1 MRQHWLLMWVTHV
14 NLDNGRG
21 NEKER
26 LKMNV
31 RIMLLLLA
39 FCHPLWATVPKPVT
53 LVVDDVPVVQ
63 VLQALVAQ
71 ENRNLVVSPDVSGS
85 LSLNLTRVPWRQALQ
100 TVVTSAGLVIREE
113 GGIFYVHTAAW
124 QREQRERSEQER
136 TRRQLDAPL
145 VSQSLS
151 FSYSDAGELQKA
163 AEKLLSPKGSLS
175 LDKRT
180 NRLLVRDNK
189 TVVDTLQRWAAQMD
203 IPVEQVELAAHIV
216 TINEKS
222 LRELGVKWNLADATD
237 AGKVGQLTTL
247 GSDLSVDSATSHVGF
262 NIGRIN
268 GWLLDLELSALEQ
281 KQQVDIIAS
290 PRLLASHMQ
299 PASIKQGSEI
309 PYQVSSGESGATSV
323 EFKEAVLGMEVTP
336 VVLPG
341 GRVRLKL
348 HISENMPGQV
358 LQQADGETLAIDK
371 QEIETQVEVKSG
383 ETLALGGIFSQK
395 NKTGSDSVPGLGKIP
410 WLGQLFRHDGKDN
423 ERRELVVFITPRLV
437 GIH

>member
-1 MRQHWLLMWVTHV
+1 MTL
-14 NLDNGRG
+14 
-21 NEKER
+21 
-26 LKMNV
+26 
-31 RIMLLLLA
+31 RILLLLLA
-39 FCHPLWATVPKPVT
+39 ISQPLWAAAPKPVT

-71 ENRNLVVSPDVSGS
+71 ENRNLVVSPDVTGS

-100 TVVTSAGLVIREE
+100 TVVTSAGLVLQED

-124 QREQRERSEQER
+124 QREQQA
-136 TRRQLDAPL
+136 RRLLEALL
-145 VSQSLS
+145 VSQSIP
-151 FSYSDAGELQKA
+151 FTWADAGDVQKN
-163 AEKLLSPKGSLS
+163 AERLLSPKGSLS
-175 LDKRT
+175 VDKRT
-180 NRLLVRDNK
+180 NRLWVRDNQS
-189 TVVDTLQRWAAQMD
+189 VVDVIKRWAEQMD
-203 IPVEQVELAAHIV
+203 LPVEQVELSAHIV

-222 LRELGVKWNLADATD
+222 LRELGVKWNLAEATE
-237 AGKVGQLTTL
+237 AGKVGQVTTL
-247 GSDLSVDSATSHVGF
+247 GADLSVASATTHVGF

-268 GWLLDLELSALEQ
+268 GRLLDLELSALEQ

-410 WLGQLFRHDGKDN
+410 WIGQLFRHDGKDN

>member
-1 MRQHWLLMWVTHV
+1 M
-14 NLDNGRG
+14 NL
-21 NEKER
+21 
-26 LKMNV
+26 
-31 RIMLLLLA
+31 RIMLWLLA
-39 FCHPLWATVPKPVT
+39 FSHPLWAAAPKPVT

-63 VLQALVAQ
+63 VLQSLVAQ
-71 ENRNLVVSPDVSGS
+71 ENRNLVISPDVGGT

-100 TVVTSAGLVIREE
+100 TVVTSAGLVLREE
-113 GGIFYVHTAAW
+113 SGIFYVHTAAW
-124 QREQRERSEQER
+124 QREQQERSEQEQ
-136 TRRQLDAPL
+136 TRRQLEAPL
-145 VSQSLS
+145 VSHSIALS
-151 FSYSDAGELQKA
+151 YADAGELQKD

-180 NRLLVRDNK
+180 NRLLIRDNQ
-189 TVVDTLQRWAAQMD
+189 TVVETLQRWAAQMD

-222 LRELGVKWNLADATD
+222 LRELGVKWNLADAAD

-247 GSDLSVDSATSHVGF
+247 GSDLSVASATSHVGF

-268 GWLLDLELSALEQ
+268 GRLLDLELSALEQ

-410 WLGQLFRHDGKDN
+410 WFGQLFRHDGKDN

-437 GIH
+437 GIR

>member
-1 MRQHWLLMWVTHV
+1 MTL
-14 NLDNGRG
+14 
-21 NEKER
+21 
-26 LKMNV
+26 
-31 RIMLLLLA
+31 RILLLLLA
-39 FCHPLWATVPKPVT
+39 LSQPLWAAAPKPVT

-71 ENRNLVVSPDVSGS
+71 ENRNLVVSPDVTGS

-100 TVVTSAGLVIREE
+100 TVVTSAGLVLQED

-124 QREQRERSEQER
+124 QREQQA
-136 TRRQLDAPL
+136 RRLLEAPL
-145 VSQSLS
+145 VSHSIP
-151 FSYSDAGELQKA
+151 FTWADAADVQKN
-163 AEKLLSPKGSLS
+163 AERLLSPKGSLS
-175 LDKRT
+175 VDKRT
-180 NRLLVRDNK
+180 NRLWVRDNQS
-189 TVVDTLQRWAAQMD
+189 VVDVLKRWAEQMD
-203 IPVEQVELAAHIV
+203 LPVEQVELSAHIV

-222 LRELGVKWNLADATD
+222 LRELGVKWNLAEATE
-237 AGKVGQLTTL
+237 AGKVGQVTTL
-247 GSDLSVDSATSHVGF
+247 GADLSVASATTHVGF

-268 GWLLDLELSALEQ
+268 GRLLDLELSALEQ

-410 WLGQLFRHDGKDN
+410 WIGQLFRHDGKDN

-437 GIH
+437 GIQ

>member
-1 MRQHWLLMWVTHV
+1 MTL
-14 NLDNGRG
+14 
-21 NEKER
+21 
-26 LKMNV
+26 
-31 RIMLLLLA
+31 RILLLLLA
-39 FCHPLWATVPKPVT
+39 ISQPLWAAAPKPVT
-53 LVVDDVPVVQ
+53 LEVDDVPVVQ

-71 ENRNLVVSPDVSGS
+71 ENRNLVVSPDVTGS

-100 TVVTSAGLVIREE
+100 TVVTSAGLVLQED

-124 QREQRERSEQER
+124 QREQQA
-136 TRRQLDAPL
+136 RRLLEAPL
-145 VSQSLS
+145 VSHSIP
-151 FSYSDAGELQKA
+151 FTWADAGDVQKN
-163 AEKLLSPKGSLS
+163 AERLLSPKGSLS
-175 LDKRT
+175 VDKRT
-180 NRLLVRDNK
+180 NRLWVRDNQS
-189 TVVDTLQRWAAQMD
+189 VVDVLKRWAEQMD
-203 IPVEQVELAAHIV
+203 LPVEQVELSAHIV

-222 LRELGVKWNLADATD
+222 LRELGVKWNLAEATE
-237 AGKVGQLTTL
+237 AGKVGQVTTL
-247 GSDLSVDSATSHVGF
+247 GADLSVASATTHVGF

-268 GWLLDLELSALEQ
+268 GRLLDLELSALEQ

-410 WLGQLFRHDGKDN
+410 WIGQLFRHDGKDN

-437 GIH
+437 DIH

>member
-1 MRQHWLLMWVTHV
+1 MWVTPV
-14 NLDNGRG
+14 TRENGRG

-26 LKMNV
+26 TKMNL
-31 RIMLLLLA
+31 RIMLWLLA
-39 FCHPLWATVPKPVT
+39 FSQPLWAAAPKPVT

-71 ENRNLVVSPDVSGS
+71 ENRNLVVSPDVSCT
-85 LSLNLTRVPWRQALQ
+85 LSLNLTRVPWRQALR
-100 TVVTSAGLVIREE
+100 TVVSSAGLVLREE

-124 QREQRERSEQER
+124 QREQRERSEQEQA
-136 TRRQLDAPL
+136 RRQLDAPL
-145 VSQSLS
+145 VTQGIP
-151 FSYSDAGELQKA
+151 FSYADAGELQKA

-175 LDKRT
+175 VDKRT
-180 NRLLVRDNK
+180 NRLLIRDNQAA
-189 TVVDTLQRWAAQMD
+189 VDTLQRWAAEMD

-237 AGKVGQLTTL
+237 AGKVGQPTTL
-247 GSDLSVDSATSHVGF
+247 GSDLSVASATSHVGF

-268 GWLLDLELSALEQ
+268 GRLLDLELSALEQ

-395 NKTGSDSVPGLGKIP
+395 NKTGTDSVPGLGSIP
-410 WLGQLFRHDGKDN
+410 WIGSLFRHDGKDN

-437 GIH
+437 GIR

>member
-1 MRQHWLLMWVTHV
+1 MTL
-14 NLDNGRG
+14 
-21 NEKER
+21 
-26 LKMNV
+26 
-31 RIMLLLLA
+31 RILLLLLA
-39 FCHPLWATVPKPVT
+39 ISQPLWAAAPKPVT

-71 ENRNLVVSPDVSGS
+71 ENRNLVVSPDVTGS

-100 TVVTSAGLVIREE
+100 TVVTSAGLVLQED

-124 QREQRERSEQER
+124 QREQQA
-136 TRRQLDAPL
+136 RRLLEAPL
-145 VSQSLS
+145 VSHSIP
-151 FSYSDAGELQKA
+151 FTWADAGDVQKN
-163 AEKLLSPKGSLS
+163 AERLLSPKGSLS
-175 LDKRT
+175 VDKRT
-180 NRLLVRDNK
+180 NRLWVRDNQS
-189 TVVDTLQRWAAQMD
+189 VVDVLKRWAEQMD
-203 IPVEQVELAAHIV
+203 LPVEQVELSAHIV

-222 LRELGVKWNLADATD
+222 LRELGVKWNLAEATE
-237 AGKVGQLTTL
+237 AGKVGQVTTL
-247 GSDLSVDSATSHVGF
+247 GADLSVASATTHVGF

-268 GWLLDLELSALEQ
+268 GRQLDLELSALEQ

-410 WLGQLFRHDGKDN
+410 WIGQLFRHDGKDN

-437 GIH
+437 DIH

>member
-1 MRQHWLLMWVTHV
+1 M
-14 NLDNGRG
+14 
-21 NEKER
+21 
-26 LKMNV
+26 
-31 RIMLLLLA
+31 
-39 FCHPLWATVPKPVT
+39 
-53 LVVDDVPVVQ
+53 VQ

-71 ENRNLVVSPDVSGS
+71 ANRNLVVSPDVSGT
-85 LSLNLTRVPWRQALQ
+85 LSLNLTHVPWRQALQ
-100 TVVTSAGLVIREE
+100 TVITSAGLVLHEE

-124 QREQRERSEQER
+124 QREQQER
-136 TRRQLDAPL
+136 KAQARARRELDAPL
-145 VSQSLS
+145 LSQSIA
-151 FSYSDAGELQKA
+151 FSYADAGELQKT

-189 TVVDTLQRWAAQMD
+189 AVLETLQHWATQMD

-222 LRELGVKWNLADATD
+222 LRELGVKWSLAEATET
-237 AGKVGQLTTL
+237 GKVGQVTAL
-247 GSDLSVDSATSHVGF
+247 GSDLSVASATTHVGF

-268 GWLLDLELSALEQ
+268 GRLLDLELSALEQ

-437 GIH
+437 AIR

>member
-1 MRQHWLLMWVTHV
+1 M
-14 NLDNGRG
+14 NL
-21 NEKER
+21 
-26 LKMNV
+26 
-31 RIMLLLLA
+31 RIALLLLTIVT
-39 FCHPLWATVPKPVT
+39 PLAAAPKPVT

-71 ENRNLVVSPDVSGS
+71 ANRNLVVSPDVSGT
-85 LSLNLTRVPWRQALQ
+85 LSLNLTHVPWRQALQ
-100 TVVTSAGLVIREE
+100 TVITSAGLVLHEE

-124 QREQRERSEQER
+124 QREQQER
-136 TRRQLDAPL
+136 KAQDRARRELDAPL
-145 VSQSLS
+145 LSQSIA
-151 FSYSDAGELQKA
+151 FSYADAGELQKT

-189 TVVDTLQRWAAQMD
+189 AVLKTLQHWATQMD

-222 LRELGVKWNLADATD
+222 LRELGVKWSLAEATET
-237 AGKVGQLTTL
+237 GKVGQVTAL
-247 GSDLSVDSATSHVGF
+247 GSDLSFASATTHVGF

-268 GWLLDLELSALEQ
+268 GRLLDLELSALEQ

-395 NKTGSDSVPGLGKIP
+395 NKTGSDSIPGLGKIP
-410 WLGQLFRHDGKDN
+410 WLGLLFRHDGKDN

-437 GIH
+437 AIR

>member
-1 MRQHWLLMWVTHV
+1 M
-14 NLDNGRG
+14 
-21 NEKER
+21 
-26 LKMNV
+26 
-31 RIMLLLLA
+31 
-39 FCHPLWATVPKPVT
+39 
-53 LVVDDVPVVQ
+53 
-63 VLQALVAQ
+63 
-71 ENRNLVVSPDVSGS
+71 
-85 LSLNLTRVPWRQALQ
+85 
-100 TVVTSAGLVIREE
+100 
-113 GGIFYVHTAAW
+113 
-124 QREQRERSEQER
+124 
-136 TRRQLDAPL
+136 
-145 VSQSLS
+145 
-151 FSYSDAGELQKA
+151 
-163 AEKLLSPKGSLS
+163 S

-180 NRLLVRDNK
+180 NRLLIRDNQ
-189 TVVDTLQRWAAQMD
+189 TVVETLQRWAAQMD

-222 LRELGVKWNLADATD
+222 LRELGVKWNLADAAD

-247 GSDLSVDSATSHVGF
+247 GSDLSVASATSHVGF

-268 GWLLDLELSALEQ
+268 GRLLDLELSALEQ

-437 GIH
+437 GIR

>member
-1 MRQHWLLMWVTHV
+1 MKLRIAIVLLM
-14 NLDNGRG
+14 LC
-21 NEKER
+21 K
-26 LKMNV
+26 
-31 RIMLLLLA
+31 
-39 FCHPLWATVPKPVT
+39 PLWAATQKPVT
-53 LVVDDVPVVQ
+53 LAVDDVPVVQ
-63 VLQALVAQ
+63 VLQALIAQ
-71 ENRNLVVSPDVSGS
+71 ENRNLVVSPDVGGS

-100 TVVTSAGLVIREE
+100 TVVNSAGLVMREE
-113 GGIFYVHTAAW
+113 GGIFYVNTAAW
-124 QREQRERSEQER
+124 QREQQAQKEQEK
-136 TRRQLDAPL
+136 TRRQLEAPL
-145 VSQSLS
+145 VSHSIP
-151 FSYSDAGELQKA
+151 FSYADAGELQKA

-175 LDKRT
+175 VDKRT
-180 NRLLVRDNK
+180 NRLLVRDIK
-189 TVVDTLQRWAAQMD
+189 TTLDALQRWAEQMD
-203 IPVEQVELAAHIV
+203 LPVEQVELAAHIV

-222 LRELGVKWNLADATD
+222 LRELGVKWSLAEATD
-237 AGKVGQLTTL
+237 AGKIGKVTAL
-247 GSDLSVDSATSHVGF
+247 GADLSVANATTHVGF

-268 GWLLDLELSALEQ
+268 GRLLDLELSALEQ

-395 NKTGSDSVPGLGKIP
+395 NKTGRDSVPGLSAIP

>member
-1 MRQHWLLMWVTHV
+1 MWVTPV
-14 NLDNGRG
+14 TRENGRG

-26 LKMNV
+26 TKMNL
-31 RIMLLLLA
+31 RIMLWLLA
-39 FCHPLWATVPKPVT
+39 FSHPLWAAEPKPVT

-71 ENRNLVVSPDVSGS
+71 ENRNLVVSPDVSGT
-85 LSLNLTRVPWRQALQ
+85 LSLNLTRVPWRQALR
-100 TVVTSAGLVIREE
+100 TVVTSAGLVLREE

-124 QREQRERSEQER
+124 QREQRERTEQEQA
-136 TRRQLDAPL
+136 RRQLDAPL
-145 VSQSLS
+145 VTQGIP
-151 FSYSDAGELQKA
+151 FSYADAGELQKA

-175 LDKRT
+175 VDKRT
-180 NRLLVRDNK
+180 NRLLIRDNQAA
-189 TVVDTLQRWAAQMD
+189 VDTLRRWAAEMD

-237 AGKVGQLTTL
+237 ATDATDAGKVGRLTTL
-247 GSDLSVDSATSHVGF
+247 GSDLSVASATSHVGF

-268 GWLLDLELSALEQ
+268 GRLLDLELSALEQ

-290 PRLLASHMQ
+290 PRLLASHGQ

-395 NKTGSDSVPGLGKIP
+395 NKTGSDSVPGLGSIP
-410 WLGQLFRHDGKDN
+410 WIGSLFRHDGKDN

-437 GIH
+437 GIR